1 MPDYEPGVQI
11 AGYRIEQV
19 LGHGGMAV
27 VYRAEDTRLG
37 RKVALK
43 LLTAP
48 LTDSQQFRQRFIRES
63 RLAASLDHP
72 NIVPIYEAGEAD
84 DQLFIAMR
92 YVVGGDLKVLLAKH
106 PGGLPLPLTLR
117 LFTQLADALDAAHE
131 RGLVH
136 RDVKPGNMLITSG
149 REQPGHHADHI
160 YLTDFGLTKR
170 TSSLSEGL
178 TGTGHFLGTVDYV
191 SPEQIQGKP
200 VEAGTDVYAMGCVL
214 YECLIGQLPFHRD
227 DDAAVLWAHLVAM
240 PPPVSGLRPD
250 LPPEV
255 NAVTARAMAKMPQDR
270 YASCG
275 DLVRDLEAAL
285 DVSFPLTRPSHHARG
300 ASMGDRGS
308 SDATSADSRQTS
320 TAPPDPGRITGGG
333 QHPSFPQGS
342 FQPFGAAVPH
352 AQRTP
357 SEPPAAS
364 DEESLVDEGGSSWDR
379 DVDPEASDAADA
391 GADGDAWDQDA
402 PWDGEEITDEADEAE
417 AAQAAEAEE
426 VAKGRRRR
434 RLVVGLVAGAAV
446 LVAVAVALFVL
457 QPFAREETF
466 QRYSSTNAIVPFS
479 LEHPSSWSAQEGA
492 DTAVVFS
499 PRNDALGALFLPG
512 PAGSWAGT
520 HELLLSNPPEAEGLY
535 AYSLSTQYG
544 GSSSTVLQDAVQG
557 LLPPEVTVSST
568 TAQAPAVGGASTTR
582 IDAVLTDPSDPNA
595 TLRSLVYVCQPP
607 AGGSVL
613 FAFFAAPDEFDGR
626 RPTFERVMESVTW

>member
-1 MPDYEPGVQI
+1 MPDYEPGFEI

-43 LLTAP
+43 LMTTP

-72 NIVPIYEAGEAD
+72 NIVPIYEAGEAEG
-84 DQLFIAMR
+84 QLFIAMR
-92 YVVGGDLKVLLAKH
+92 YVVGGDLKVLLTQH

-117 LFTQLADALDAAHE
+117 LFTQIADALDAAHE

-136 RDVKPGNMLITSG
+136 RDVKPGNMLISSG
-149 REQPGHHADHI
+149 REQPGHHSNHV

-200 VEAGTDVYAMGCVL
+200 VEATTDVYAMGCVL
-214 YECLIGQLPFHRD
+214 HECLTGQLPFHRD

-250 LPPEV
+250 LPPEL
-255 NAVTARAMAKMPQDR
+255 NAITARAMAKMPEDR

-275 DLVRDLEAAL
+275 ELVRDLQAAL
-285 DVSFPLTRPSHHARG
+285 DLDYPLTRPGQHARG
-300 ASMGDRGS
+300 ASVADQGS
-308 SDATSADSRQTS
+308 SDATSADSRLTS
-320 TAPPDPGRITGGG
+320 TASPAPGQTGGG
-333 QHPSFPQGS
+333 SQHPSFPPGS
-342 FQPFGAAVPH
+342 LQPFGAGVPH
-352 AQRTP
+352 AQRAP
-357 SEPPAAS
+357 SERPAPS
-364 DEESLVDEGGSSWDR
+364 DEESLVDEAESPWD
-379 DVDPEASDAADA
+379 DEVDSQASDTADA
-391 GADGDAWDQDA
+391 GADVDSWDEDASWEGDED
-402 PWDGEEITDEADEAE
+402 EITDEAEEAE
-417 AAQAAEAEE
+417 AQEGTQ
-426 VAKGRRRR
+426 GRRRR
-434 RLVVGLVAGAAV
+434 LLVGLVAGVAV
-446 LVAVAVALFVL
+446 LVAVAVALLVL
-457 QPFAREETF
+457 RPFEREETF

-479 LEHPSSWSAQEGA
+479 LEHPSSWSAQEGT

-512 PAGSWAGT
+512 PAGSWTGT
-520 HELLLSNPPEAEGLY
+520 HELLLSNPSDAVGLY

-557 LLPPEVTVSST
+557 LLPPKVTVSST
-568 TAQAPAVGGASTTR
+568 TQQAPDTAGANTTR
-582 IDAVLTDPSDPNA
+582 LDAEFTDPSDPNA
-595 TLRSLVYVCQPP
+595 RLQSLIYVSQPP

-613 FAFFAAPDEFDGR
+613 FVFFAAPEKFDGQ
-626 RPTFERVMESVTW
+626 RPTIDRVMESVTW

>member
-1 MPDYEPGVQI
+1 MPDYEPGFQI

-27 VYRAEDTRLG
+27 VYRAEDIRLG

-43 LLTAP
+43 LMTTP

-72 NIVPIYEAGEAD
+72 NLVPIYEAGEAEG
-84 DQLFIAMR
+84 QLFIAMR

-117 LFTQLADALDAAHE
+117 LFTQVADALDAAHE

-136 RDVKPGNMLITSG
+136 RDVKPANMLITSG
-149 REQPGHHADHI
+149 REQPGHHADHL

-200 VEAGTDVYAMGCVL
+200 VEPGTDVYAMGCVL
-214 YECLIGQLPFHRD
+214 YECLTGQLPFHRD

-250 LPPEV
+250 LPPEL
-255 NAVTARAMAKMPQDR
+255 NAITARAMAKLPQDR

-275 DLVRDLEAAL
+275 ELVRDLEAAL
-285 DVSFPLTRPSHHARG
+285 DLAFPLMRPSHQARG
-300 ASMGDRGS
+300 ASMGDQGT
-308 SDATSADSRQTS
+308 SDATSADSRLTS
-320 TAPPDPGRITGGG
+320 TAPPDPGRTSGGS
-333 QHPSFPQGS
+333 QHPSFPPGS
-342 FQPFGAAVPH
+342 FQPFGGALPH
-352 AQRTP
+352 AQGTP
-357 SEPPAAS
+357 SERPAAA
-364 DEESLVDEGGSSWDR
+364 DEDALDDEQESPWEVEPQD
-379 DVDPEASDAADA
+379 SDAADA
-391 GADGDAWDQDA
+391 GADADSWDEDA
-402 PWDGEEITDEADEAE
+402 PWEDEEITDEAEE
-417 AAQAAEAEE
+417 AEAEE
-426 VAKGRRRR
+426 VTQGRRRR
-434 RLVVGLVAGAAV
+434 RLVAGLVAGAAV
-446 LVAVAVALFVL
+446 LVVVAVALL
-457 QPFAREETF
+457 MLRPFAREETF

-479 LEHPSSWSAQEGA
+479 LEHPSSWSAQEGT
-492 DTAVVFS
+492 DTAVIFS

-512 PAGSWAGT
+512 PAGSWTGT
-520 HELLLSNPPEAEGLY
+520 HELLASNPSDAVGLY

-557 LLPPEVTVSST
+557 LLPPTVTVSST
-568 TAQAPAVGGASTTR
+568 TTQASDTGGATTTQLA
-582 IDAVLTDPSDPNA
+582 AVFTDPSDPKA
-595 TLRSLVYVCQPP
+595 RLRSLIYVCQPP

-613 FAFFAAPDEFDGR
+613 IAFFAAPDEFDDQ
-626 RPTFERVMESVTW
+626 RPTFDRVMDSVTW